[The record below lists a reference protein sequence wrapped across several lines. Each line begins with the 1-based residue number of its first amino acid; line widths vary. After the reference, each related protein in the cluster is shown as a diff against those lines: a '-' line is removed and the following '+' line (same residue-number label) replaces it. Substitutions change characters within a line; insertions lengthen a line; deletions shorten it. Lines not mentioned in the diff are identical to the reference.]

1 MCLPLLVLI
10 FGCRPQL
17 APKADT
23 VSQTVAR
30 GPLKL
35 TVEAG
40 PRAPQVGDTV
50 HVDVIV
56 ETPPDFEVRLPEATD
71 FGDLGARELAP
82 PDSRPGA
89 TGVVWRRSFA
99 VAPLVSGPLEIPP
112 LAVKY
117 ARRAP
122 QAETQPATEDELASD
137 TLKLEVRTAL
147 TDADKPDRPRDI
159 TGSLLPPRPPLP
171 WWLWLLIVGAAVVLV
186 VAGYAVYR
194 TLRRWAA
201 RPPPPILPEV
211 WALRALA
218 ELGTFDWVTQG
229 QAREYYYRLTEI
241 IRQYIERKFGL
252 AAPEMTTEEFLVMLA
267 RNKGAL
273 PYDVDRL
280 RDFLEAC
287 DWVKY
292 AALQPRR
299 EDAEGALATA
309 RAFVHATA
317 AAAPPVA
324 DAPTAAAAPAGESE
338 P

>member
-1 MCLPLLVLI
+1 
-10 FGCRPQL
+10 
-17 APKADT
+17 
-23 VSQTVAR
+23 
-30 GPLKL
+30 
-35 TVEAG
+35 
-40 PRAPQVGDTV
+40 
-50 HVDVIV
+50 
-56 ETPPDFEVRLPEATD
+56 
-71 FGDLGARELAP
+71 
-82 PDSRPGA
+82 
-89 TGVVWRRSFA
+89 
-99 VAPLVSGPLEIPP
+99 
-112 LAVKY
+112 VKY

-122 QAETQPATEDELASD
+122 QAETQPAAEGELVSD
-137 TLKLEVRTAL
+137 ALKLDVRTAL

-171 WWLWLLIVGAAVVLV
+171 WWLWLLIVGAAVVLLA
-186 VAGYAVYR
+186 AGYAVYR

-218 ELGTFDWVTQG
+218 ELGTYDWVARG
-229 QAREYYYRLTEI
+229 QARDYYYRLTEI

-252 AAPEMTTEEFLVMLA
+252 AAPEMTTEEFLVTLA

-280 RDFLEAC
+280 HDFLEAC

-317 AAAPPVA
+317 AAASPTA
-324 DAPTAAAAPAGESE
+324 DAPTAASTPAGEALS
-338 P
+338 